1 MTVGSERAVLPW
13 VFWSLGALFYC
24 YGFFHRVAPSVI
36 VDELMRE
43 FAASA
48 AILGNLSAFYFYAY
62 ASLQIPVGVMV
73 DRWGPRRVLSGAVL
87 LCGTGSALFATAD
100 SLPMAYLGRAL
111 IGGGAG
117 FAFVGTLKLASVWF
131 PPHRFALLSGLTIM
145 LGMAGAVGGQGPLAA
160 VVVAA
165 GWRQTLLAAAVFAMF
180 LAATIWLIVRD
191 RPSGET
197 ARAAAPSGRLLH
209 GLIGVLGNRQSWF
222 VSVFGGCM
230 SGPMLAFG
238 ALWGVPYMVQAH
250 GLERPAAAAS
260 VSLMMIGWGIGAP
273 LSGWFS
279 DRIGRR
285 RVPMLLGAGGA
296 LASIGAVIYLPG
308 LPLLAAQ
315 VLLLVNGI
323 FSGAMILSFATAR
336 EHNAPEAGGA
346 ALGFAN
352 MASMAAGA
360 LFQPAIGWILDLQW
374 DGRMEDGARIYSTDA
389 YQVAFLTLLACGA
402 GAVIATLLS
411 RETHCRPSR
420 PTSSSSALRFPP
432 PP

>member
-1 MTVGSERAVLPW
+1 MTARSESAAMPW
-13 VFWSLGALFYC
+13 VFWALGALFYF
-24 YGFFHRVAPSVI
+24 YGFFQRVAPSVI
-36 VDELMRE
+36 VDELMRD

-62 ASLQIPVGVMV
+62 ASLQIPVGVMI
-73 DRWGPRRVLSGAVL
+73 DRWGPRRALSVAVV

-100 SLPMAYLGRAL
+100 TLLIAYAGRAL

-117 FAFVGTLKLASVWF
+117 FAFVGTLKLVSVWF
-131 PPHRFALLSGLTIM
+131 PPHRFALLSGLTLM

-160 VVVAA
+160 LVAAA
-165 GWRQTLLAAAVFAMF
+165 GWRQSMAAAAVFAMV
-180 LAATIWLIVRD
+180 LAAAIWLVVRD
-191 RPSGET
+191 RP
-197 ARAAAPSGRLLH
+197 AAQAEPPESPPGGLLR
-209 GLIGVLGNRQSWF
+209 GLMGVLGNRQSWF

-238 ALWGVPYMVQAH
+238 ALWGVPYMAQAY

-260 VSLMMIGWGIGAP
+260 VSLMMVGWGIGAP

-285 RVPMLLGAGGA
+285 RAPMLLGAGGA

-308 LPLLAAQ
+308 LPLPAAQ

-336 EHNAPEAGGA
+336 EHNAPEAAGA

-360 LFQPAIGWILDLQW
+360 LFQPLIGGILDLRW
-374 DGRMEDGARIYSTDA
+374 DGRMADGARVYSVDA
-389 YQVAFLTLLACGA
+389 YQVAFLTLLACGV
-402 GAVIATLLS
+402 GAVVATLLS
-411 RETHCRPSR
+411 RETHCRPSAR
-420 PTSSSSALRFPP
+420 DC
-432 PP
+432 

>member
-1 MTVGSERAVLPW
+1 MPW
-13 VFWSLGALFYC
+13 VFWALGASFYC
-24 YGFFHRVAPSVI
+24 YGFFHRVAPSVF
-36 VDELMRE
+36 VDELMRD

-73 DRWGPRRVLSGAVL
+73 DRWGPRRVLSVAVL

-100 SLPMAYLGRAL
+100 DLVMACIGRAL

-160 VVVAA
+160 LVAAA
-165 GWRQTLLAAAVFAMF
+165 GWRQTLIGATVFALMLAAA
-180 LAATIWLIVRD
+180 IWLIVRD
-191 RPSGET
+191 HPAARTARPEPPSG
-197 ARAAAPSGRLLH
+197 GLLK
-209 GLIGVLGNRQSWF
+209 GLTGVLGNPQSWF
-222 VSVFGGCM
+222 VSIFGGCM

-238 ALWGVPYMVQAH
+238 ALWGVPYMAQAH

-260 VSLMMIGWGIGAP
+260 VSLMMVGWGIGAP

-308 LPLLAAQ
+308 LPLPAAQ
-315 VLLLVNGI
+315 GLLLVNGI
-323 FSGAMILSFATAR
+323 FSGTMILSFATAR

-360 LFQPAIGWILDLQW
+360 LFQPAIGWILDLRW

-389 YQVAFLTLLACGA
+389 YQIAFLTLLACGA
-402 GAVIATLLS
+402 GAVVATLLS
-411 RETHCRPSR
+411 RETHCRPSWR
-420 PTSSSSALRFPP
+420 TEVTGRSPPFP
-432 PP
+432 

>member
-1 MTVGSERAVLPW
+1 MTAGRQSGAIPW
-13 VFWSLGALFYC
+13 TIWTLGASFYC
-24 YGFFHRVAPSVI
+24 YGFFQRVAPSVI
-36 VDELMRE
+36 VDELMRD

-73 DRWGPRRVLSGAVL
+73 DRWGPRRVLSVAVV
-87 LCGTGSALFATAD
+87 LCGIGSALFATAD
-100 SLPMAYLGRAL
+100 GLLTAYAGRAL

-160 VVVAA
+160 LVATL
-165 GWRQTLLAAAVFAMF
+165 GWRQTLTVASVFAMLLAAA
-180 LAATIWLIVRD
+180 IWLIVRD
-191 RPSGET
+191 RP
-197 ARAAAPSGRLLH
+197 AAEAERPEPPSGSLLR
-209 GLIGVLGNRQSWF
+209 GLLGVLGNPQSWF

-260 VSLMMIGWGIGAP
+260 VSLMMVGWGIGAP

-285 RVPMLLGAGGA
+285 KVPMLLGAGGA
-296 LASIGAVIYLPG
+296 LASIGAVIYLLG
-308 LPLLAAQ
+308 LPLPAVQA
-315 VLLLVNGI
+315 LLLVNGI
-323 FSGAMILSFATAR
+323 FSGTMILSFATAR
-336 EHNAPEAGGA
+336 EHNAPEAAGA

-374 DGRMEDGARIYSTDA
+374 DGRMVDGARLYSTGA
-389 YQVAFLTLLACGA
+389 YQIAFLTLLACGV
-402 GAVIATLLS
+402 GALMVTLLS
-411 RETHCRPSR
+411 RETHCRPSWVAP
-420 PTSSSSALRFPP
+420 PTS
-432 PP
+432 